1 MGLFPGFNALS
12 TAHVLALVDLGMA
25 AVTEGCYAVVMA
37 LDPAAFAVPELVG
50 VRGYDGAILH
60 AAALARAAS
69 DGLQQLGVS
78 VHHGFFNGWV

>member
-1 MGLFPGFNALS
+1 VGLFPGFHALG

-37 LDPAAFAVPELVG
+37 LDPAAFAVLELVG
-50 VRGYDGAILH
+50 VCGHDGAVLH

-69 DGLQQLGVS
+69 DGLQ
-78 VHHGFFNGWV
+78 